1 MSRAPTHFIINGGA
15 ARTGRVLM
23 GFV

>member
-15 ARTGRVLM
+15 ARSDRVLM